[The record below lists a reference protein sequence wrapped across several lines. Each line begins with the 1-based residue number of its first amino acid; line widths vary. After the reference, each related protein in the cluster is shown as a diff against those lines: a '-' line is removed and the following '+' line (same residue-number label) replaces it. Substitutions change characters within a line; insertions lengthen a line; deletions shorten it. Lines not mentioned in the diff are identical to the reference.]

1 MGSQERTLAIM
12 FNEAKFE
19 EKSFRGRLST
29 QQTLNVVALD
39 RALEIS
45 NQNNICQAGLII
57 TLVR

>member
-1 MGSQERTLAIM
+1 M

-29 QQTLNVVALD
+29 QQTLNVAALD

-45 NQNNICQAGLII
+45 NQNNVCQAGLII

>member
-19 EKSFRGRLST
+19 EKSFRGSST

-57 TLVR
+57 TLVH